1 MTRRRA
7 LGTIASCIA
16 VAGAAGG
23 GQAATASL
31 DRGSWPF
38 TVTGPRLDYQRPFG
52 RSAEGRKLVVSA
64 SGEQR
69 VRHKVLVVGCIH
81 GTECA
86 GTAIADAVL
95 RGPSG
100 CPPAGADVWSVPD
113 LNPDGHRL
121 GTRVSAR
128 GVDLNRNF
136 AGGWR
141 RIGARGDPEYSG
153 PRPFS
158 EPETR
163 AVRRLIRLVRP
174 SVTIWYH
181 QGQGP
186 LVRAWGASMPAARLY
201 ARRAGLPFRAL
212 PWPAGTA
219 PHWQNIAF
227 PWTSSFVVELPA
239 GTLSARGLARQVAAV
254 MALARRRGEK
264 ARSLAAWTGG
274 GR

>member
-1 MTRRRA
+1 MSPRRELA
-7 LGTIASCIA
+7 AVVGCIA

-23 GQAATASL
+23 AQAAYGSL
-31 DRGSWPF
+31 NGNSWPL
-38 TVTGPRLDYQRPFG
+38 TITGPRLDYERPFG
-52 RSAEGRKLVVSA
+52 RSAEGRELVVSA

-86 GTAIADAVL
+86 GTPIADAVL
-95 RGPSG
+95 RTGTG

-121 GTRVSAR
+121 GTRVNAR

-141 RIGARGDPEYSG
+141 RIGARGDPQYSG

-163 AVRRLIRLVRP
+163 AARRLIRLVRP

-186 LVRAWGASMPAARLY
+186 LVRAWGQSVPAARLY
-201 ARRAGLPFRAL
+201 ARRAGLPFRAQ
-212 PWPAGTA
+212 PWMAGTA
-219 PHWQNIAF
+219 PHWQNLAF
-227 PWTSSFVVELPA
+227 PGTSSFVVELPD
-239 GTLSARGLARQVAAV
+239 GKLSAHELRRQAAAV
-254 MALARRRGEK
+254 MALARHRGEK
-264 ARSLAAWTGG
+264 ARSLGAWTRG

>member
-1 MTRRRA
+1 MSPRRELA
-7 LGTIASCIA
+7 AVVGCIA

-23 GQAATASL
+23 AQAAYGSL
-31 DRGSWPF
+31 NGNSWPF
-38 TVTGPRLDYQRPFG
+38 TITGPRLDYERPFG
-52 RSAEGRKLVVSA
+52 RSAEGRELVVSA

-86 GTAIADAVL
+86 GTPIADAVL
-95 RGPSG
+95 RTGTG

-121 GTRVSAR
+121 GTRVNAR

-141 RIGARGDPEYSG
+141 RIGARGDPQYSG

-163 AVRRLIRLVRP
+163 AARRLIRLVRP

-186 LVRAWGASMPAARLY
+186 LVRAWGQSVPAARLY
-201 ARRAGLPFRAL
+201 ARRAGLPFRAQ
-212 PWPAGTA
+212 PWMAGTA
-219 PHWQNIAF
+219 PHWQNLAF
-227 PWTSSFVVELPA
+227 PGTSSFVVELPD
-239 GTLSARGLARQVAAV
+239 GKLSAHDRH
-254 MALARRRGEK
+254 RGEK
-264 ARSLAAWTGG
+264 ARSLGAWTRG